1 MFYLWMEVGR
11 HAFSPT
17 PECSSFIISLYI
29 FLIVCR
35 LLVLAEHGT
44 YWQPTFRSSFYLM
57 CKVKLDSGPKY
68 RLGFSFTIQIP
79 TWICFEVQH
88 GMGEKFYL
96 FIEKF
101 SGLESWQS
109 VPCVN
114 VSIVGGEIYI
124 GLENTSPSRSPSTR
138 ASVSSPIKYVY
149 STELNKRTENK
160 RSIVLSFDL
169 RMII

>member
-79 TWICFEVQH
+79 TWIYVLTFN
-88 GMGEKFYL
+88 MGWERNFIYL
-96 FIEKF
+96 LKSLVDLNLDKVSLVWMSPLLVERFILVWRTLHRHALQPSYK
-101 SGLESWQS
+101 
-109 VPCVN
+109 
-114 VSIVGGEIYI
+114 IY
-124 GLENTSPSRSPSTR
+124 LLYWT
-138 ASVSSPIKYVY
+138 K
-149 STELNKRTENK
+149 
-160 RSIVLSFDL
+160 
-169 RMII
+169 